1 MNSKFNKIWLNGELV
16 STENAQLS
24 VLDHGVTVGD
34 GVFETLIAYDGQI
47 FAFDLHYQRLQNSA
61 RILHLDCP
69 SAKVLRTALVEL
81 FTANHYQPTGDTS
94 MAGAARVR
102 ITITGGISPLGS
114 ARGDDEIN
122 LILAMSELTACA
134 PSTKVI
140 TVGFTRNETG
150 ALKGC
155 KTTSYGE
162 NVVALLEAKAAQATE
177 AIFANTKGDLCEG
190 TGCNIFVIKDG
201 TLFTPP
207 LESGCLGG
215 ITRHLVLDI
224 CTALN
229 IEVRQENLA
238 LTELTQGKIEEA
250 FLTST
255 LREVQ
260 GISQVNDVMLA
271 TPLGKFTQQLQTEFI
286 KLRTDSALLG

>member
-1 MNSKFNKIWLNGELV
+1 MNSKFNTIWLNGELIN
-16 STENAQLS
+16 EAKAHLS

-34 GVFETLIAYDGQI
+34 GVFETLIAYDGEI

-69 SAKVLRTALVEL
+69 TSEVLRTALL
-81 FTANHYQPTGDTS
+81 DIFAANNYTKTGDTS

-114 ARGDDEIN
+114 ARGDDDIN
-122 LILAMSELTACA
+122 LIIAMSELTACA

-140 TVGFTRNETG
+140 TVNFTRNDTG

-177 AIFANTKGDLCEG
+177 AIFANTKGELCEG
-190 TGCNIFVIKDG
+190 TGCNIFVLKE
-201 TLFTPP
+201 TVLYTPS

-215 ITRHLVLDI
+215 ISRHLVLDI
-224 CTALN
+224 CAKLG
-229 IEVRQENLA
+229 IEVKQENLPLSE
-238 LTELTQGKIEEA
+238 LTEVDEA

-260 GISQVNDVMLA
+260 GIGQVNETMLPTA
-271 TPLGKFTQQLQTEFI
+271 LGKLTKQLQAEFI
-286 KLRTDSALLG
+286 QLRTDSALLG

>member
-1 MNSKFNKIWLNGELV
+1 MNSKFNTIWLNGELIN
-16 STENAQLS
+16 EAKAHLS

-34 GVFETLIAYDGQI
+34 GVFETLIAYDGEI

-69 SAKVLRTALVEL
+69 TSEVLRTALL
-81 FTANHYQPTGDTS
+81 DIFAANNYTKTGDTS

-114 ARGDDEIN
+114 ARGDDDIN
-122 LILAMSELTACA
+122 LIIAMSELTACA

-140 TVGFTRNETG
+140 TVNFTRNDTG

-177 AIFANTKGDLCEG
+177 AIFANTKGELCEG
-190 TGCNIFVIKDG
+190 TGCNIFVLKENV
-201 TLFTPP
+201 LYTPS

-215 ITRHLVLDI
+215 ISRHLVLDI
-224 CTALN
+224 CAKLG
-229 IEVRQENLA
+229 IEVKQENLPLSE
-238 LTELTQGKIEEA
+238 LTEVDEA

-260 GISQVNDVMLA
+260 GIGQVNETMLPTA
-271 TPLGKFTQQLQTEFI
+271 LGKLTKQLQAEFI
-286 KLRTDSALLG
+286 QLRTDSALLG